1 MDTNPKTKE
10 SLRNSVDSPDDPVLD
25 RYSESKDDSNIGQSS
40 TENPKNTNQIGPDPK
55 TLISQSPVVNPTSYR
70 GVLHGKVKHL
80 LLGVKQAVAKS
91 EQRKGNM
98 GDGSEDFYP
107 LGISLSEVKSTGEGP
122 SASVRWNEGTSQPR
136 LNYEGGWRAGSEED
150 IVSPT
155 RNIWRDD
162 SSSKTDE
169 KNVEQREKQ
178 MSGGFIIDVDKSHGE
193 VEINDNPEA
202 AIERQSFSLV
212 TRANEELQDEF
223 WNPFYVPPEH
233 DANVKRMGFL

>member
-98 GDGSEDFYP
+98 GQLQQERARHQERREG
-107 LGISLSEVKSTGEGP
+107 LVNHALEVILLQLCK
-122 SASVRWNEGTSQPR
+122 QHLL
-136 LNYEGGWRAGSEED
+136 LNNTCG
-150 IVSPT
+150 
-155 RNIWRDD
+155 
-162 SSSKTDE
+162 
-169 KNVEQREKQ
+169 
-178 MSGGFIIDVDKSHGE
+178 
-193 VEINDNPEA
+193 
-202 AIERQSFSLV
+202 
-212 TRANEELQDEF
+212 
-223 WNPFYVPPEH
+223 
-233 DANVKRMGFL
+233 KRMFPSELC